1 MSFCSPSFTASHVCN
16 FWDDIATTN
25 PTSPRGHILALQFQ
39 FRLIGPKQNPNADH
53 STNNPL
59 KLVAF
64 HSQRHYSPLN
74 SHGLRLRRVGPESVA
89 KAITGSE
96 EGQNDSL
103 REEVRDL
110 IDGGGGGG
118 EGGGDSFGNG
128 GGGGG
133 GGGDEEEEREFGPI
147 LKFEE
152 VMKETEARGVELP
165 LDMMEAAKTTG
176 IRQLLL
182 ERYLDL
188 QVRMRLGAESLG
200 ILLFF

>member
-1 MSFCSPSFTASHVCN
+1 M
-16 FWDDIATTN
+16 
-25 PTSPRGHILALQFQ
+25 
-39 FRLIGPKQNPNADH
+39 
-53 STNNPL
+53 
-59 KLVAF
+59 
-64 HSQRHYSPLN
+64 
-74 SHGLRLRRVGPESVA
+74 A

-110 IDGGGGGG
+110 IDGGGGG

-133 GGGDEEEEREFGPI
+133 GGEEEEEREFGPI

>member
-1 MSFCSPSFTASHVCN
+1 M
-16 FWDDIATTN
+16 
-25 PTSPRGHILALQFQ
+25 
-39 FRLIGPKQNPNADH
+39 
-53 STNNPL
+53 
-59 KLVAF
+59 
-64 HSQRHYSPLN
+64 
-74 SHGLRLRRVGPESVA
+74 A

-103 REEVRDL
+103 REVVRDL
-110 IDGGGGGG
+110 IDGGDGGG
-118 EGGGDSFGNG
+118 EGGGDSFGN
-128 GGGGG
+128 GG

-165 LDMMEAAKTTG
+165 LDMMEVAKTTG
-176 IRQLLL
+176 LRQLLL

-200 ILLFF
+200 ILMFF

>member
-1 MSFCSPSFTASHVCN
+1 M
-16 FWDDIATTN
+16 
-25 PTSPRGHILALQFQ
+25 
-39 FRLIGPKQNPNADH
+39 
-53 STNNPL
+53 
-59 KLVAF
+59 
-64 HSQRHYSPLN
+64 
-74 SHGLRLRRVGPESVA
+74 A

-133 GGGDEEEEREFGPI
+133 GGDGDEEEEREFGPI

-200 ILLFF
+200 ISLFF